1 MEINVVILIKVCY
14 TNEVSY
20 QQCLSTA
27 SSLFAQGAFF
37 YLIRK
42 VLDSRSKRMAE
53 GNSLEVCGF
62 QSHLFCLYGRHKLSW
77 NACNPI

>member
-1 MEINVVILIKVCY
+1 MGINVVILIKVCY

-20 QQCLSTA
+20 QQFLSTA

-53 GNSLEVCGF
+53 GNSLEVRVS
-62 QSHLFCLYGRHKLSW
+62 QPHLFYVEVK
-77 NACNPI
+77 

>member
-37 YLIRK
+37 YFIRK

-53 GNSLEVCGF
+53 GNSLEG
-62 QSHLFCLYGRHKLSW
+62 
-77 NACNPI
+77 

>member
-27 SSLFAQGAFF
+27 SSLCKQGAFF
-37 YLIRK
+37 YIFWIR
-42 VLDSRSKRMAE
+42 A
-53 GNSLEVCGF
+53 G
-62 QSHLFCLYGRHKLSW
+62 LY
-77 NACNPI
+77 